1 MALLLLS
8 PLMFLRDIKAAEWV
22 EPTTYTEIDT
32 IEELVESSGNGSAF
46 YQNGYPRIWFFDT
59 NGNAYL
65 YNLKSNFNNTL
76 LMDAEAAYIAETS
89 VDPAYM
95 IIKPQL
101 QDVYYLTWTYNHGV
115 GAIVEF
121 QYAIA
126 NAQQQ
131 ITSYWSDEYTV
142 TNAHGLGFID
152 NISPLLDG
160 AGSLVASNNLFKLT
174 TGTNTVK
181 GVEIS
186 IDDNDIITLNG
197 TTTSNVNYADLVP
210 KVTTFTTGNQY
221 SVSYSYLS
229 GIISTGSI
237 AVNDSD
243 SNIIVRSNTAYITS
257 ISKTENISSNYI
269 YLWISTGA
277 TFDNFKFRIQVESGS
292 SVTPWMH
299 PDSIYYSTAS
309 IQHDQAPDSVTTIMS
324 NVYAYDDVDGN
335 ITDRFQVVDTS
346 REYAAVLANKWKL
359 NVNEVLSAYDSNT
372 LNEVNTNTITLT
384 KAYVDAE
391 FATYQSGTYWYNY
404 DNDSL
409 EALGLTTPY
418 KFLVYVGDT
427 AGNYS
432 FLEINVF
439 INDVTAPYFH
449 VSNVTSYDIGY
460 KETFDLTTFVSSLV
474 VYDNYDD
481 SVELNII
488 TDNYT
493 ANKTVLGEYTV
504 IVRATD
510 DTGNFSEKTFYIE
523 VVDNVKPVINGP
535 EEIFKPLS
543 GTMTINDVKLRFTA
557 FDEISGNVT
566 SRITVDVDNYT
577 GYGHIPGTYYVTLRV
592 TDITGNYE
600 YYTFPIIVRDDI
612 PPVIY
617 VADGYFIQ
625 LSTAYNLTLEGIKN
639 ILVATGRLSIV
650 ATTTYT
656 VLVDEYTGNESIPG
670 VYTISIRFDSTSGVS
685 EVHSVS
691 LNVVN
696 TSLTDGV
703 INVSR
708 GINPMFIVF
717 GLVGLVGV
725 VILVKRK
732 N

>member
-8 PLMFLRDIKAAEWV
+8 PLMFLRDVKAAEWV
-22 EPTTYTEIDT
+22 EPAQYIEINT
-32 IEELVESSGNGSAF
+32 IGELATSSGSGTAF
-46 YQNGYPRIWFFDT
+46 YQNGYPRIWFYDSY
-59 NGNAYL
+59 GYAYL

-76 LMDAEAAYIAETS
+76 LMDAEAAYIDETS

-101 QDVYYLTWTYNHGV
+101 QDVYYLSWTYDHGV

-131 ITSYWSDEYTV
+131 ITSYWSDDYTV

-160 AGSLVASNNLFKLT
+160 AGSLVQSKNELYFTPTTYTANGITVTIDNDQTITVNGTSTSVGEVLSKSLTLSGNYTLSGYLQSGTAASFW
-174 TGTNTVK
+174 G
-181 GVEIS
+181 IS
-186 IDDNDIITLNG
+186 IGKSGTWHLNLSAEAPTQSTYNLPSDTYSFAWSYPEGAVFNNAKYKLQLEKG
-197 TTTSNVNYADLVP
+197 TT
-210 KVTTFTTGNQY
+210 
-221 SVSYSYLS
+221 
-229 GIISTGSI
+229 
-237 AVNDSD
+237 
-243 SNIIVRSNTAYITS
+243 
-257 ISKTENISSNYI
+257 KT
-269 YLWISTGA
+269 
-277 TFDNFKFRIQVESGS
+277 D
-292 SVTPWMH
+292 WMH

-309 IQHDQAPDSVTTIMS
+309 IQHDMAPDSVSTIMS

-346 REYAAVLANKWKL
+346 REYAAILANKWKL

-372 LNEVNTNTITLT
+372 LNEVITNTITLT
-384 KAYVDAE
+384 KTYVDAQ

-460 KETFDLTTFVSSLV
+460 KETFDLNAWLATIV
-474 VYDNYDD
+474 VFDNYDD

-493 ANKTVLGEYTV
+493 ANKTALGEYTV

-510 DTGNFSEKTFYIE
+510 DTGNFAEKTFYIE

-625 LSTAYNLTLEGIKN
+625 LSTAYSLTLEGIKN